1 MYIISNNV
9 ESRYLIEYEYQLTCL
24 FILKNTP
31 KQRVLIFLIKNIID
45 SDNNDDNDNNDNTVQ

>member
-9 ESRYLIEYEYQLTCL
+9 ESRYLIEYELTCL

-45 SDNNDDNDNNDNTVQ
+45 SDNNDDNDNNDNIVQ